1 MGVRSPPPIKG
12 GGILRGENCG
22 LESKTTPGAGVSLG
36 R

>member
-12 GGILRGENCG
+12 GGILRGKNC
-22 LESKTTPGAGVSLG
+22 EFERKTTPGAGVSLG